1 MCSLG
6 RGGALADFA
15 LQENPTADVK
25 FIPLDLGNLA
35 DVKRTADEIVNSEE
49 RLDIVG
55 HALVRAAVAHASL
68 QVIADAGVGVNA

>member
-6 RGGALADFA
+6 CGGALADFG

-35 DVKRTADEIVNSEE
+35 DVKRTADDIVNSEE

-55 HALVRAAVAHASL
+55 RRADSRERRSRVS
-68 QVIADAGVGVNA
+68 AGHR